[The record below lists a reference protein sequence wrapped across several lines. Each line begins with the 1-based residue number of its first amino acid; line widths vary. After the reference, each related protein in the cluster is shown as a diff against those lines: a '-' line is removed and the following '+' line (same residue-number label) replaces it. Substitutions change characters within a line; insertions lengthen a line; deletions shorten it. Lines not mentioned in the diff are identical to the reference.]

1 MYLLWSQNKYACT
14 AKIHVILI
22 LNSAFAQYNMDQF
35 TPVKI
40 EGYDDQV
47 RKNFLHFSIV
57 LLHCAKPTKC
67 VVLWRICSNSQGK
80 KQNSTFT
87 AA

>member
-1 MYLLWSQNKYACT
+1 ML
-14 AKIHVILI
+14 LI

-47 RKNFLHFSIV
+47 RKSFIFKLFLEKRERRNKGLWKINIV
-57 LLHCAKPTKC
+57 QAYKF
-67 VVLWRICSNSQGK
+67 LWEDFYTC
-80 KQNSTFT
+80 
-87 AA
+87 

>member
-1 MYLLWSQNKYACT
+1 ML
-14 AKIHVILI
+14 LI

-47 RKNFLHFSIV
+47 RKNFTLKVCVTAPHRSKKYFV
-57 LLHCAKPTKC
+57 LSGSL
-67 VVLWRICSNSQGK
+67 
-80 KQNSTFT
+80 
-87 AA
+87 

>member
-1 MYLLWSQNKYACT
+1 VYVQLNFML
-14 AKIHVILI
+14 LI

-47 RKNFLHFSIV
+47 RKSFTFKVCVTALHRSNNYFV
-57 LLHCAKPTKC
+57 LSGSL
-67 VVLWRICSNSQGK
+67 
-80 KQNSTFT
+80 
-87 AA
+87 

>member
-1 MYLLWSQNKYACT
+1 MYVQLNFML
-14 AKIHVILI
+14 LI

-47 RKNFLHFSIV
+47 RKNLHTQD
-57 LLHCAKPTKC
+57 LCY
-67 VVLWRICSNSQGK
+67 CSAQ
-80 KQNSTFT
+80 KQ
-87 AA
+87 

>member
-1 MYLLWSQNKYACT
+1 MYLFLSQNKYACA
-14 AKIHVILI
+14 AKAHVLLI

-47 RKNFLHFSIV
+47 RENSLRFRLV
-57 LLHCAKPTKC
+57 LLHGAKTINM
-67 VVLWRICSNSQGK
+67 LFHRDLD
-80 KQNSTFT
+80 
-87 AA
+87 

>member
-1 MYLLWSQNKYACT
+1 MYLFLSQNKCACT
-14 AKIHVILI
+14 AKVHVFLI

-47 RKNFLHFSIV
+47 RENFLCLRFV
-57 LLHCAKPTKC
+57 LLHCAKIIKMLFHQD
-67 VVLWRICSNSQGK
+67 VD
-80 KQNSTFT
+80 
-87 AA
+87 

>member
-1 MYLLWSQNKYACT
+1 MWYLFLSENKCACA
-14 AKIHVILI
+14 AKVRVRLI

-47 RKNFLHFSIV
+47 RRNFVHLRFA
-57 LLHCAKPTKC
+57 LLHCEKAIKIKMLFHQD
-67 VVLWRICSNSQGK
+67 VGSQV
-80 KQNSTFT
+80 NITIS
-87 AA
+87 

>member
-1 MYLLWSQNKYACT
+1 MYIQLNFML
-14 AKIHVILI
+14 LI

-47 RKNFLHFSIV
+47 RKNFTLKV
-57 LLHCAKPTKC
+57 C
-67 VVLWRICSNSQGK
+67 
-80 KQNSTFT
+80 FT
-87 AA
+87 APHRSKKYFVLSRSL